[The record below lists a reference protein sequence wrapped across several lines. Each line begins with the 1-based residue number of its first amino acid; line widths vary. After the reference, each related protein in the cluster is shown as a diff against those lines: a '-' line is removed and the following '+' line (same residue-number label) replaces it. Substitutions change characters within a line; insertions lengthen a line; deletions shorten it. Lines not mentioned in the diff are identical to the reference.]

1 MGEIIRRAV
10 VADIPRLVELGF
22 EFATLSQPIHRFNV
36 SRGAIIFSTNQ
47 MVQNNDAV
55 VLVLE
60 VDGVIQGVI
69 AGVIQKIFFSEDVA
83 LQELVWY
90 VKNGFKGTE
99 LLKAFEVIAIGIGCQ
114 ALIVGNKPAYCDLG
128 KYYERQGFTFLENHY
143 TKRLL

>member
-1 MGEIIRRAV
+1 MGEIVRRAETR
-10 VADIPRLVELGF
+10 DIPRLVELGE
-22 EFATLSQPIHRFNV
+22 EFALLSQPFHKFTI
-36 SRGAIIFSTNQ
+36 SREMIIWSTNQ

-60 VDGVIQGVI
+60 VDGVVQGVI

-90 VKNGFKGTE
+90 VKNGFKGSD

-128 KYYERQGFTFLENHY
+128 KYYERRGFTFLENQY
-143 TKRLL
+143 TKRLA